1 MGSVLVF
8 KQSLW
13 IVLMH
18 NVYAFC
24 VNTFVHN
31 ILREDFTLK
40 TVCTAVLNFKRLC
53 QKFILFSF
61 CLYYLYYDVF
71 QVYEFLC
78 QLDCFC
84 EEQGFSNTI
93 KGWGISPSWRGMGN
107 FAGGN
112 FLIGWWKSEEECF
125 WPFEPFSKLKT
136 TFGKY

>member
-1 MGSVLVF
+1 
-8 KQSLW
+8 
-13 IVLMH
+13 MH
-18 NVYAFC
+18 NAYAFC

-78 QLDCFC
+78 
-84 EEQGFSNTI
+84 
-93 KGWGISPSWRGMGN
+93 
-107 FAGGN
+107 
-112 FLIGWWKSEEECF
+112 
-125 WPFEPFSKLKT
+125 
-136 TFGKY
+136 